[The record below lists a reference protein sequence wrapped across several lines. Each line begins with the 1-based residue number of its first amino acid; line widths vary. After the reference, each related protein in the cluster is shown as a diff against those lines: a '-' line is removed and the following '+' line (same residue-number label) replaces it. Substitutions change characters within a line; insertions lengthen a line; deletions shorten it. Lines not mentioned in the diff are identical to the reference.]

1 MNCVEMT
8 PLISAYADGELDL
21 FRSHSVKKHILNCAA
36 CTATYENVKSL
47 GVKLRAQAPY
57 FAASPSLL
65 ARVRATLQNTPAE
78 GSPLR
83 SHPTGNRSRWFVGGA
98 LAGCAATVLVWMLG
112 SAARRGETAARRIV
126 WGLFVLQIIGLGL
139 SLRYFS
145 VGPAAL
151 SGVAA
156 FCLAMAGLAVRRP
169 VSFTGGHSKHSTKS
183 SFETA

>member
-1 MNCVEMT
+1 VK
-8 PLISAYADGELDL
+8 PVLWFRISAVLLVVFAVGHTFGFLT
-21 FRSHSVKKHILNCAA
+21 FHPHSEEGRAVWAA
-36 CTATYENVKSL
+36 MNNVRFS
-47 GVKLRAQAPY
+47 
-57 FAASPSLL
+57 
-65 ARVRATLQNTPAE
+65 E
-78 GSPLR
+78 GS
-83 SHPTGNRSRWFVGGA
+83 STFSYGNFYLGFGLSISAFQLFEAW
-98 LAGCAATVLVWMLG
+98 LVWMLA
-112 SAARRGETAARRIV
+112 SAARRGETVARTIV